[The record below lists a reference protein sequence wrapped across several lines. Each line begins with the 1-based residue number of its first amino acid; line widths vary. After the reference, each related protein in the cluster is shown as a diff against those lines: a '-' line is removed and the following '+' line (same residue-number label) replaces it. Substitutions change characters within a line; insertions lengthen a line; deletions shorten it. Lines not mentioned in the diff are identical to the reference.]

1 MKFNRCF
8 GCMEEIPGYPCHN
21 CGFDPTQ
28 TTAPNYVLPYGTIL
42 DGRYLVGNML
52 GRGGFGITY
61 IGFDLMLQ
69 RKVAIKEYYPS
80 GQVSRIT
87 TISTDLQ
94 WLDSEQPDQLR
105 EKGIR
110 SCLREARKMAK
121 IGDIPEVVRVLECF
135 QENDTAYIVM
145 DYVDGKTLMSVL
157 REQGPMTWD
166 QAKGIF
172 LPAISAM
179 EEVHQAGMVH
189 RDISPDNLM
198 LTKKGVRILD
208 LGAAKDLGIN
218 NGASSELVVKGG
230 FSPLEQYAHQGG
242 SGPWTDVYA
251 MAATM
256 YHCLTGVIP
265 PSAVDRSQGDT
276 MDWALLKARGV
287 PNHVITALQ
296 NAMKLTVRERTQ
308 SMAEL
313 LSQCRSNSTGRSK
326 PKPVPEPEASKTQP
340 PVTEAPVHKIKKRND
355 SVFNHLRKNGN
366 SKSIG
371 FTIGFAIAF
380 CAVVAVLVM
389 FFMNGNV
396 RKDPS
401 QPTDYNPIGSKPV
414 AENPWIE
421 NVLMSDEAP
430 EWIVYNGYDA
440 FVMGSDIPRKQIQ
453 SITFLDTLKDA
464 PTDSWDVSENGDG
477 SVLAWVTNGSELF
490 FGANGGINA
499 KYCKGLF
506 YGYYNVSEINFNHCF
521 HTDFATNMASMFDF
535 CPALSVLDVS
545 DFNTANV
552 TDMSGMFYDCSSL
565 TRIDLSG
572 FDTSKVTGM
581 SCMFTNC
588 CKITSLD
595 LSSFDTSNVTSMSWM
610 FYKCLTLSNLV
621 IDGFCTTNVTDMGNM
636 FFECPKLE
644 TINGIEGFDTRNV
657 VNHDDFMEPGKLVNG
672 HRWEELFAGSENGNV
687 VTEKHPIAVDGG
699 EKHSVVL
706 YSDGTVTTIGD
717 DTYGQRGTS
726 GWRDIVQIST
736 FSNHTLGLRLDGTV
750 VAAGANKEGQCDVL
764 GWSDIVAVAAGSRH
778 SVGVKRDGTVVATG
792 SNSSGQCDVE
802 KWNNVKYVAANS
814 TSTFGL
820 TNDGKVLVCGSF
832 YNQNLTNWSD
842 IISISVSANHVV
854 GVHSDGTVSAVGSND
869 KGQRDGLET
878 KGDVV
883 QVAAGY
889 GFTAGLKNNGKVW
902 VNGCDEHNEHAA
914 MQWTDIVAIGTGMDH
929 ILGIKKDG
937 TLVAKGAN
945 EDGQCDVYPIN
956 QLLET
961 KTEE

>member
-265 PSAVDRSQGDT
+265 PAAVDRSQEDT

-287 PNHVITALQ
+287 PNYVITALQ

-313 LSQCRSNSTGRSK
+313 LRQCRSNSTGRSK
-326 PKPVPEPEASKTQP
+326 PKPVPEPEPSKTQP

-389 FFMNGNV
+389 LFMNGNV

-421 NVLMSDEAP
+421 NILMSDEAP

-657 VNHDDFMEPGKLVNG
+657 VNHDDFMESGKLVNG

-687 VTEKHPIAVDGG
+687 DAISFSAGDIVSFGRYEQDNNRQNGSEPIEWLVLDVQNGKALLLSKYALDAKPYHDQYGSITWEDCSLRKWLNGDFLNTAFSEAEKNSVLTAEVDNSKSQGYYEWRTDGG
-699 EKHSVVL
+699 NNTVDKVFL
-706 YSDGTVTTIGD
+706 LSDAEAWFYFG
-717 DTYGQRGTS
+717 
-726 GWRDIVQIST
+726 
-736 FSNHTLGLRLDGTV
+736 SNADRRCMPT
-750 VAAGANKEGQCDVL
+750 AYASAMGADFKTENGKQY
-764 GWSDIVAVAAGSRH
+764 
-778 SVGVKRDGTVVATG
+778 ATG
-792 SNSSGQCDVE
+792 WWLRSPGENEYSAEYVNFRGDHISN
-802 KWNNVKYVAANS
+802 
-814 TSTFGL
+814 
-820 TNDGKVLVCGSF
+820 
-832 YNQNLTNWSD
+832 
-842 IISISVSANHVV
+842 VV
-854 GVHSDGTVSAVGSND
+854 GNGYVSIRPA
-869 KGQRDGLET
+869 
-878 KGDVV
+878 
-883 QVAAGY
+883 
-889 GFTAGLKNNGKVW
+889 VW
-902 VNGCDEHNEHAA
+902 VSSADALKP
-914 MQWTDIVAIGTGMDH
+914 Q
-929 ILGIKKDG
+929 
-937 TLVAKGAN
+937 
-945 EDGQCDVYPIN
+945 
-956 QLLET
+956 
-961 KTEE
+961 